1 VDRGADDSVQ
11 RATPD
16 RSFQKVAAAIRSA
29 VSQGA
34 LQPGDALP
42 SQRRLQQIY
51 GVSKVTIL
59 EALRL
64 LETEGLV
71 RVRLGRTGG
80 AVVLEPGRHSLA
92 RAIGLLVEMDR
103 VDQGEVWELRRTVE
117 VEAARLAAVR
127 ATPEH
132 LARLDALLRA
142 LEARSDGPDAPPD
155 DGTYA
160 ALDLEL
166 HTAVAGAAGNR
177 LLQAL
182 MDVLYHNVLQQRVI
196 VAAEHQAPLNATL
209 RALLDDGL
217 RARDPVAAAQAMA
230 AHLDA
235 SYRRLLVAQETPPPP
250 APDGPV
256 SPPLTTRS
264 GSSGGPPGGPAG
276 PPAPARAR
284 PGGAGR

>member
-1 VDRGADDSVQ
+1 VNRGAEDSVQ
-11 RATPD
+11 RPTAD

-64 LETEGLV
+64 LESEGLV

-80 AVVLEPGRHSLA
+80 AVVLEAGRHSLA

-127 ATPEH
+127 ATPED

-155 DGTYA
+155 DGAYA

-182 MDVLYHNVLQQRVI
+182 MDVLYQNVLQHRVI
-196 VAAEHQAPLNATL
+196 VPAEHQAPLNATL

-235 SYRRLLVAQETPPPP
+235 SYRRLLVAQETPPP

-264 GSSGGPPGGPAG
+264 GSSSGPPGGPAG

>member
-1 VDRGADDSVQ
+1 MPRPETVATLFRPRDGVRARSAGRAGRRRLAGPVDRGA
-11 RATPD
+11 D

-155 DGTYA
+155 
-160 ALDLEL
+160 
-166 HTAVAGAAGNR
+166 
-177 LLQAL
+177 
-182 MDVLYHNVLQQRVI
+182 
-196 VAAEHQAPLNATL
+196 
-209 RALLDDGL
+209 
-217 RARDPVAAAQAMA
+217 
-230 AHLDA
+230 
-235 SYRRLLVAQETPPPP
+235 
-250 APDGPV
+250 
-256 SPPLTTRS
+256 
-264 GSSGGPPGGPAG
+264 
-276 PPAPARAR
+276 
-284 PGGAGR
+284 